1 MRAGVRPGLQILRIL
16 LSGIGRFDSD
26 TLPPH
31 PSGRAGWSREESTR
45 RVTRCPPVRALLR
58 MMGCGRGRG
67 SLMSPRKPRTIKP
80 FSAAKEVKRQARAK
94 IGAPPPTKLHETRKR
109 KPPKHKKLAWELG
122 AESGEI

>member
-26 TLPPH
+26 TLPPN
-31 PSGRAGWSREESTR
+31 SFGRTGWGA
-45 RVTRCPPVRALLR
+45 P
-58 MMGCGRGRG
+58 GGRG
-67 SLMSPRKPRTIKP
+67 SLMSPRKPRTIRP

-122 AESGEI
+122 EESGEI

>member
-26 TLPPH
+26 TLPPN
-31 PSGRAGWSREESTR
+31 PSRRAGLGRLVAWREA
-45 RVTRCPPVRALLR
+45 PVRELLR
-58 MMGCGRGRG
+58 SLCQCRGRG

-94 IGAPPPTKLHETRKR
+94 IGAPPPTKLHETHKR
-109 KPPKHKKLAWELG
+109 KPPKHKKAAW
-122 AESGEI
+122 ESGEESSET